1 MKWVEKTK
9 TKLSNA
15 RKETRAGEPQKQKS
29 TGGQQQ
35 RSFGGFISKSVGMKL
50 FLLIFCSI
58 LICVVSVGTFSYLIS
73 KQIIEDKV
81 ASSSM
86 QTVTQAASKLDL
98 MVQNINELT
107 MQLIFDNDIQ
117 TSLSTLN
124 NTKLEAYDHFEAIK
138 RIDTKF
144 QSMLMSNEMIAAG
157 YLIPLKEG
165 LSGISSGTGA
175 IDFNAV
181 KESSWF
187 AEVLERGGQP
197 IWLPSAPKGSG
208 GALNEPA
215 LAVSRVVKS
224 TSSNQDM
231 YVLLLEVKYSELQ
244 AQLSG
249 LELGT
254 GSATKIV
261 DGQGQLVFTE
271 NLEDLGAINEVHFKE
286 EQRSDGPFSITSSNA
301 ASGQVLAVY
310 KKFRNIDW
318 WLLGEIP
325 VSELVKDASQIRNI
339 TVIAS
344 LLAAVLA
351 LGIGYLVVRMIAM
364 PLRQLRDLM
373 NRGEH
378 GDLTVRSSIRNKSD
392 EIGQL
397 AQSFNQ
403 MMAQISALASQA
415 YQSSSDVLQTA
426 GALGDSSKKT
436 AIAAKEIAVA
446 TEEIAGGA
454 TSLAMEAE
462 RGSDLTDNIGRQ
474 MKHVIAANGEMVVSA
489 SSVQQSSEQGTR
501 YMDLLIEKTGLTEE
515 MTRSMVDKVDK
526 LKDST
531 GSIRKILEV
540 LNNLTKQTNILS
552 LNATIE
558 AARAGAAGRGFMVV
572 ADEIRQLADQ
582 SRQSIDVVGQI
593 TETIQREIDETV
605 SVLSEAYPIFQEQ
618 IVSVKEANQ
627 LFYSVQNQMSTF
639 VERLDSVTQSIGELD
654 ESQTTLM
661 EAMGSVS
668 AVAEESSATSEEVAS
683 LSNEQLSISEGL
695 VQLSDSLEGVSN
707 GLKESLSRFKIN

>member
-1 MKWVEKTK
+1 MKWVEKSK
-9 TKLSNA
+9 KKLA
-15 RKETRAGEPQKQKS
+15 GIRKGDGNQAQKPIPAAGEPRA
-29 TGGQQQ
+29 
-35 RSFGGFISKSVGMKL
+35 RSLKLSFNRSVGTKL

-58 LICVVSVGTFSYLIS
+58 LLCVVTVGTFSYQIS
-73 KQIIEDKV
+73 KNIIEEKV
-81 ASSSM
+81 ADSSM
-86 QTVTQAASKLDL
+86 QTVTQTASKLDL
-98 MVQNINELT
+98 MFQNLNELT
-107 MQLIFDNDIQ
+107 MQLIFDNEIQ
-117 TSLSTLN
+117 NSLNTLN
-124 NTKLEAYDHFEAIK
+124 NSKQDAYEQFEAVK

-144 QSMLMSNEMIAAG
+144 QSMLMSNTTIAAG
-157 YLIPLKEG
+157 YLIPIKEG
-165 LSGISSGTGA
+165 LNPITSGASSTDYEA
-175 IDFNAV
+175 IR
-181 KESSWF
+181 SSAWF
-187 AEVLERGGQP
+187 QEVVARGGQP
-197 IWLPSAPKGSG
+197 LWLPAEPNGLSGS
-208 GALNEPA
+208 LREPA
-215 LAVSRVVKS
+215 LGISRLVKS
-224 TSSNQDM
+224 TSSNQEM
-231 YVLLLEVKYSELQ
+231 YVLLLEVKYSELMS
-244 AQLSG
+244 QLSG
-249 LELGT
+249 LNLGQ
-254 GSATKIV
+254 GSAIKIV
-261 DGQGQLVFTE
+261 NDQGRLIFTE
-271 NLEDLGAINEVHFKE
+271 ELAELTSINEVMFTADE
-286 EQRSDGPFSITSSNA
+286 RQDGPFSIRSEDSS
-301 ASGQVLAVY
+301 SGQVLAVF
-310 KKFRNIDW
+310 KKFNSIDW

-325 VSELVKDASQIRNI
+325 VNELVKDAGQIRNI

-344 LLAAVLA
+344 LLAIVLA
-351 LGIGYLVVRMIAM
+351 MGIGYMVIRMIAM

-373 NRGEH
+373 TLGER
-378 GDLTVRSSIRNKSD
+378 GDLTVRSTIRKSD

-403 MMAQISALASQA
+403 MMAQIGSLASQT
-415 YQSSSDVLQTA
+415 YQSASDVLQTA
-426 GALGDSSKKT
+426 EALSESSKKT
-436 AIAAKEIAVA
+436 AVSAKEIAVA

-474 MKHVIAANGEMVVSA
+474 MKHVISANNEMVVSA
-489 SSVQQSSEQGTR
+489 GNVQQSSEQGTR

-515 MTRSMVDKVDK
+515 MTRSMVEKVDK
-526 LKDST
+526 LKEST

-639 VERLDSVTQSIGELD
+639 VDRLDSVTSSIGELD
-654 ESQTTLM
+654 QSQTTLM

-668 AVAEESSATSEEVAS
+668 AVAEQSSATSEEVAS
-683 LSNEQLSISEGL
+683 LSTEQLSISEGL
-695 VQLSDSLEGVSN
+695 VKLSDTLEGVSN
-707 GLKESLSRFKIN
+707 ALKETLSRFKI

>member
-9 TKLSNA
+9 SKLSNTNKGTKGA
-15 RKETRAGEPQKQKS
+15 KPEKQHTAS
-29 TGGQQQ
+29 GNRE
-35 RSFGGFISKSVGMKL
+35 RSFGGFITKSVGTKL

-58 LICVVSVGTFSYLIS
+58 LVCVVTVGTFSYQIS
-73 KQIIEDKV
+73 KNIIEDKV

-98 MVQNINELT
+98 MYQNINDLT
-107 MQLIFDNDIQ
+107 MQLIFDSDIQ
-117 TSLSTLN
+117 SSLNTLN
-124 NTKLEAYDHFEAIK
+124 NTRQDAYEQFEAIK
-138 RIDTKF
+138 QIDSKF
-144 QSMLMSNEMIAAG
+144 QSMLLSNGMIAAG
-157 YLIPLKEG
+157 YLIPMKED
-165 LSGISSGTGA
+165 LNGISSGTGNL
-175 IDFNAV
+175 DFAAV
-181 KESSWF
+181 RETDWY
-187 AEVLERGGQP
+187 AHVIERGGQP
-197 IWLPSAPKGSG
+197 VWLPSAPKGVG

-215 LAVSRVVKS
+215 LAVSRLVKS
-224 TSSNQDM
+224 TNSNQDM
-231 YVLLLEVKYSELQ
+231 FVLLLEVKYSELQ

-254 GSATKIV
+254 GSAIKIV
-261 DGQGQLVFTE
+261 DGNGNMVFTE
-271 NLEDLGAINEVHFKE
+271 NLEELGAGNEVHFKE
-286 EQRSDGPFSITSSNA
+286 EERADGPFSITAHNSTN
-301 ASGQVLAVY
+301 GQVLAVY

-325 VSELVKDASQIRNI
+325 VSELVKDAAQIRNI
-339 TVIAS
+339 TIIAS
-344 LLAAVLA
+344 LVAAVLA

-373 NRGEH
+373 TRGER
-378 GDLTVRSSIRNKSD
+378 GDLTVRSSLRKSD

-403 MMAQISALASQA
+403 MMTQISALASQA
-415 YQSSSDVLQTA
+415 YQSATDVLQTSA
-426 GALGDSSKKT
+426 ALGDSSKKT

-474 MKHVIAANGEMVVSA
+474 MKHVIAANSEMVVSA

-501 YMDLLIEKTGLTEE
+501 YMDLLIEKTELTEE
-515 MTRSMVDKVDK
+515 MTRSMVEKVDK

-605 SVLSEAYPIFQEQ
+605 GVLSEAYPIFQEQ

-627 LFYSVQNQMSTF
+627 LFYSVQNQMTAF
-639 VERLDSVTQSIGELD
+639 VDRLDSVTHSIGELD

-695 VQLSDSLEGVSN
+695 VQLSDTLEGVSN
-707 GLKESLSRFKIN
+707 GLKESLSRFKID

>member
-1 MKWVEKTK
+1 
-9 TKLSNA
+9 
-15 RKETRAGEPQKQKS
+15 
-29 TGGQQQ
+29 
-35 RSFGGFISKSVGMKL
+35 
-50 FLLIFCSI
+50 
-58 LICVVSVGTFSYLIS
+58 
-73 KQIIEDKV
+73 
-81 ASSSM
+81 M
-86 QTVTQAASKLDL
+86 QTVTQTASKLDL
-98 MVQNINELT
+98 MFQNLNELT
-107 MQLIFDNDIQ
+107 MQLIFDNEIQ
-117 TSLSTLN
+117 NSLNTLN
-124 NTKLEAYDHFEAIK
+124 NAKQDAYEQFEAVK

-144 QSMLMSNEMIAAG
+144 QSMLMSNTTIAAG
-157 YLIPLKEG
+157 YLIPIKEG
-165 LSGISSGTGA
+165 LNPITSGASSTDYDA
-175 IDFNAV
+175 IR
-181 KESSWF
+181 SSEWF
-187 AEVLERGGQP
+187 QEVVARGGQP
-197 IWLPSAPKGSG
+197 LWLPAEPNGNSGS
-208 GALNEPA
+208 LREPA
-215 LAVSRVVKS
+215 LSISRLVKS
-224 TSSNQDM
+224 TSSNQEM
-231 YVLLLEVKYSELQ
+231 YVLLLEVKYSELMS
-244 AQLSG
+244 QLSG
-249 LELGT
+249 LNLGQ
-254 GSATKIV
+254 GSAIKIV
-261 DGQGQLVFTE
+261 DDQGRLIFTE
-271 NLEDLGAINEVHFKE
+271 DLSELTSINEVMFTNDE
-286 EQRSDGPFSITSSNA
+286 RQDGPFSKRSQDSN
-301 ASGQVLAVY
+301 SGQVLAVF
-310 KKFRNIDW
+310 KKFNSIDW

-325 VSELVKDASQIRNI
+325 VNELVKDAGQIRNI

-344 LLAAVLA
+344 LLAVVLA
-351 LGIGYLVVRMIAM
+351 LGIGYLVIRMIAM

-373 NRGEH
+373 TLGER
-378 GDLTVRSSIRNKSD
+378 GDLTVRSTIRKSD

-403 MMAQISALASQA
+403 MMAQIGSLASQT
-415 YQSSSDVLQTA
+415 YQSASDVLQTA
-426 GALGDSSKKT
+426 EALSESSKKT
-436 AIAAKEIAVA
+436 AVSAKEIAVA

-474 MKHVIAANGEMVVSA
+474 MKHVISANNEMVVSA
-489 SSVQQSSEQGTR
+489 GNVQQSSEQGTR

-515 MTRSMVDKVDK
+515 MTRSMVEKVDK
-526 LKDST
+526 LKEST

-639 VERLDSVTQSIGELD
+639 VDRLDSVTSSIGELD
-654 ESQTTLM
+654 QSQTTLM

-668 AVAEESSATSEEVAS
+668 AVAEQSSATSEEVAS

-695 VQLSDSLEGVSN
+695 VKLSDTLEGVSN
-707 GLKESLSRFKIN
+707 ALKETLSRFKI

>member
-1 MKWVEKTK
+1 MKWVEKSK
-9 TKLSNA
+9 EKLAGIRKGDGNQAQKPKPAAGGQGARSFKLSFN
-15 RKETRAGEPQKQKS
+15 R
-29 TGGQQQ
+29 
-35 RSFGGFISKSVGMKL
+35 SVGTKL

-58 LICVVSVGTFSYLIS
+58 LLCVVTVGTFSYQIS
-73 KQIIEDKV
+73 KNIIEDKV
-81 ASSSM
+81 ADSSM
-86 QTVTQAASKLDL
+86 QTVTQTASKLDL
-98 MVQNINELT
+98 MFQNLNELT
-107 MQLIFDNDIQ
+107 MQLIFDNEIQ
-117 TSLSTLN
+117 NSLNTLN
-124 NTKLEAYDHFEAIK
+124 NAKQDAYEQFEAVK

-144 QSMLMSNEMIAAG
+144 QSMLMSNTTIAAG
-157 YLIPLKEG
+157 YLIPIKEG
-165 LSGISSGTGA
+165 LNPITSGASSTDYDA
-175 IDFNAV
+175 IR
-181 KESSWF
+181 SSEWF
-187 AEVLERGGQP
+187 QEVVARGGQP
-197 IWLPSAPKGSG
+197 LWLPAEPNGNSGS
-208 GALNEPA
+208 LREPA
-215 LAVSRVVKS
+215 LSISRLVKS
-224 TSSNQDM
+224 TSSNQEM
-231 YVLLLEVKYSELQ
+231 YVLLLEVKYSELMS
-244 AQLSG
+244 QLSG
-249 LELGT
+249 LNLGQ
-254 GSATKIV
+254 GSAIKIV
-261 DGQGQLVFTE
+261 DDQGRLIFTE
-271 NLEDLGAINEVHFKE
+271 DLSELTSINEVMFTNDE
-286 EQRSDGPFSITSSNA
+286 RQDGPFSKRSQDSN
-301 ASGQVLAVY
+301 SGQVLAVF
-310 KKFRNIDW
+310 KKFNSIDW

-325 VSELVKDASQIRNI
+325 VNELVKDAGQIRNI

-344 LLAAVLA
+344 LLAVVLA
-351 LGIGYLVVRMIAM
+351 LGIGYLVIRMIAM

-373 NRGEH
+373 TLGER
-378 GDLTVRSSIRNKSD
+378 GDLTVRSTIRKSD

-403 MMAQISALASQA
+403 MMAQIGSLASQT
-415 YQSSSDVLQTA
+415 YQSASDVLQTA
-426 GALGDSSKKT
+426 EALSESSKKT
-436 AIAAKEIAVA
+436 AVSAKEIAVA

-474 MKHVIAANGEMVVSA
+474 MKHVISANNEMVVSA
-489 SSVQQSSEQGTR
+489 GNVQQSSEQGTR

-515 MTRSMVDKVDK
+515 MTRSMVEKVDK
-526 LKDST
+526 LKEST

-639 VERLDSVTQSIGELD
+639 VDRLDSVTSSIGELD
-654 ESQTTLM
+654 QSQTTLM

-668 AVAEESSATSEEVAS
+668 AVAEQSSATSEEVAS

-695 VQLSDSLEGVSN
+695 VKLSDTLEGVSN
-707 GLKESLSRFKIN
+707 ALKETLSRFKI